1 MACKDVRLIRLVDL
15 GPIDVPRFFELQ
27 DRFQLL
33 RDERLVKAGGKGL
46 WVLHRS
52 GACQARYANCWDP
65 SKRRSVPR
73 DPSSGRALAGQ
84 PPFDQ
89 LHRGDVGGCPVQPT
103 KFVWFAPGQV
113 GVLEQLG

>member
-33 RDERLVKAGGKGL
+33 RDERLVEAGGKGL

-52 GACQARYANCWDP
+52 GACQAPYANCCDP
-65 SKRRSVPR
+65 SKRLSVPR
-73 DPSSGRALAGQ
+73 GPTRQVGPWPASQSSISFTAGISAGAQSSRRSSSGSLQTRSE
-84 PPFDQ
+84 
-89 LHRGDVGGCPVQPT
+89 CSSN
-103 KFVWFAPGQV
+103 
-113 GVLEQLG
+113 